1 MVEEVVI
8 PFRTADQAR
17 FVITGPPVWLPT
29 RMALPV
35 SMAVHELAKN
45 ALRWGALSTPEGR
58 VEITWEVTGTP
69 ATLRIVWREVG
80 GPAV

>member
-1 MVEEVVI
+1 
-8 PFRTADQAR
+8 
-17 FVITGPPVWLPT
+17 
-29 RMALPV
+29 MALPV